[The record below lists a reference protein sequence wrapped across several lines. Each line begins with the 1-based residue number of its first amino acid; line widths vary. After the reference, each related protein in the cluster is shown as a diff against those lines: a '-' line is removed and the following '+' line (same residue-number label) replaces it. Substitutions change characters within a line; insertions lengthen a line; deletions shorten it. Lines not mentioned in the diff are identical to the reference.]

1 MLADMNKL
9 DGYLTDR
16 EMTNAAFGRLVGASE
31 STISRIRHGKQA
43 PSFSLARR
51 IKDATAGE
59 VTADD
64 LMATAPTLS
73 PADAPHHDNQATDF
87 TTDGVAP

>member
-1 MLADMNKL
+1 MVGDMNTL

-31 STISRIRHGKQA
+31 STISRIRHGTA

-51 IKDATAGE
+51 IKVATAGE

-64 LMATAPTLS
+64 LMAAAPTLS
-73 PADAPHHDNQATDF
+73 PGDALHHETIEG
-87 TTDGVAP
+87 GVA